1 MIRPAIPPALALT
14 LTLTLTLSF
23 SLSAQ
28 PDLKPGRWRAA
39 LQRKDGRTIPF
50 TFEVVRQSNKT
61 SLYIVNGTE
70 RIKTEDPVFS
80 QDSVIIRM
88 PVFESY
94 FKARITQRESLRGV
108 WVSGSATG
116 ETTMPFIASAGGSR
130 FPVATAAPRSAQGKW
145 KIEFTR
151 ANQTKRHAIGD
162 FRQQGNA
169 LSGSV
174 LTPSADYRY
183 LDGVVS
189 GDSLF
194 LSTFDGSHALLLRA
208 RINSDHVTGVFYN
221 GEAAAE
227 TWLAVKD
234 ATVALTPNVT
244 TVKKGSD
251 GKLAFSFQ
259 DLDGNTV
266 SLPSNRFKGKVV
278 IVQIMGSWCPNCMD
292 EMAFLSDYYKS
303 NRDRGVEIVALAYE
317 LSTDPARSQK
327 SLRKFQTK
335 FDVQY
340 PLLITGATA
349 SDPQRTQK
357 TLPQLTDLKAFP
369 TTIMLDKNGVV
380 RDIQTSFYGPGAGE
394 YHTKYKA
401 TFEAAI
407 NALLNE
413 TL

>member
-1 MIRPAIPPALALT
+1 MTRITIFLALT
-14 LTLTLTLSF
+14 LIFTLPAI
-23 SLSAQ
+23 AQ
-28 PDLKPGRWRAA
+28 TDLKPGRWRAA
-39 LQRKDGRTIPF
+39 LQRKDGRSIPF
-50 TFEVVRQSNKT
+50 TLEVVRQSGKT
-61 SLYIVNGTE
+61 SIYIVNGAE
-70 RIKTEDPVFS
+70 RVKTEDPVFT
-80 QDSVIIRM
+80 QDSVVIRM

-108 WVSGSATG
+108 WVSGSETG
-116 ETTMPFIASAGGSR
+116 ETTMPFTASAGGSR
-130 FPVATAAPRSAQGKW
+130 FPAGNAAARPVQGKW

-151 ANQTKRHAIGD
+151 ANQTKRHAIGE
-162 FRQQGNA
+162 FTQQGNM

-183 LDGVVS
+183 LDGVVN

-194 LSTFDGSHALLLRA
+194 LSTFDGSHALLLSA
-208 RINSDHVTGVFYN
+208 RINPDHMTGKFYN
-221 GEAAAE
+221 GNNTPE

-234 ATVALTPNVT
+234 ANVALTPNVT
-244 TVKKGSD
+244 TVRKGND

-266 SLPSNRFKGKVV
+266 SLPGNRFKGKVV

-292 EMAFLSDYYKS
+292 EMAFLSDYYKR
-303 NRDRGVEIVALAYE
+303 NRDRGVEIIALAYE
-317 LSTDPARSQK
+317 LSTDRARSEK

-357 TLPQLTDLKAFP
+357 TLPQLTDLKTFP
-369 TTIMLDKNGVV
+369 TTIILDKHGVV
-380 RDIQTSFYGPGAGE
+380 RDIHTSFYGPGAGE
-394 YHTKYKA
+394 YHTKFKT
-401 TFEAAI
+401 TFEAGI

>member
-1 MIRPAIPPALALT
+1 MIRSALLFALT
-14 LTLTLTLSF
+14 LTLTLSH
-23 SLSAQ
+23 AQ
-28 PDLKPGRWRAA
+28 DLKPGRWRAA

-50 TFEVVRQSNKT
+50 TLEVVRQAAKT
-61 SLYIVNGTE
+61 NIYIVNGNE
-70 RIKTEDPVFS
+70 RVKTEDPIFTP
-80 QDSVIIRM
+80 DSVTFRM

-94 FKARITQRESLRGV
+94 FKARITRDGLRGV
-108 WVSGSATG
+108 WVSGSETG
-116 ETTMPFIASAGGSR
+116 EMTMPFTASAGGSR
-130 FPVATAAPRSAQGKW
+130 FPAGTGTPRQAQGKW

-162 FRQQGNA
+162 FTQQGSA

-183 LDGVVS
+183 LDGVVA

-194 LSTFDGSHALLLRA
+194 LSTFDGSHALLLCA
-208 RINSDHVTGVFYN
+208 KINSDHMTGKFFN
-221 GEAAAE
+221 GNNTPE

-234 ATVALTPNVT
+234 ANVALTPNVT
-244 TVKKGSD
+244 TVKKGND

-292 EMAFLSDYYKS
+292 EMAFLSDYYKR

-317 LSTDPARSQK
+317 LSTDPARSEK
-327 SLRKFQTK
+327 SLRRFQTK

-349 SDPQRTQK
+349 SDPERTQK
-357 TLPQLTDLKAFP
+357 TLPQLTDLKTFP
-369 TTIMLDKNGVV
+369 TTIMLDKHGVV
-380 RDIQTSFYGPGAGE
+380 REIKTSFYGPGSGE
-394 YHTKYKA
+394 YHTKFKA
-401 TFEAAI
+401 GFEATVD
-407 NALLNE
+407 ALLNE

>member
-1 MIRPAIPPALALT
+1 MMRHAIFLGVL
-14 LTLTLTLSF
+14 LTLS
-23 SLSAQ
+23 LTTLAQ
-28 PDLKPGRWRAA
+28 TDLKPGHWRAT

-50 TFEVVRQSNKT
+50 LFEVVRQSNKT

-70 RIKTEDPVFS
+70 RIKTEDPVFTE
-80 QDSVIIRM
+80 DSVIIRM

-94 FKARITQRESLRGV
+94 FKARVTQRESLRGV

-116 ETTMPFIASAGGSR
+116 ETTMPFTASAGGSR
-130 FPVATAAPRSAQGKW
+130 FPVATAALRPAQGKW
-145 KIEFTR
+145 KIELTR

-162 FRQQGNA
+162 FTQRGNA

-208 RINSDHVTGVFYN
+208 KINSDHMAGVFYN
-221 GEAAAE
+221 GDAVAE

-234 ATVALTPNVT
+234 ANVALTPNVT
-244 TVKKGSD
+244 TVKKGND
-251 GKLAFSFQ
+251 GKLAFSFR

-292 EMAFLSDYYKS
+292 EMAFLSDYYKR

-317 LSTDPARSQK
+317 LSTDPVRSQK

-349 SDPQRTQK
+349 NDPQRTQK
-357 TLPQLTDLKAFP
+357 TLPQLTDLKTFP

-394 YHTKYKA
+394 YHARYKA
-401 TFEAAI
+401 TFEAAV